1 MKKNTFL
8 TAVFIFA
15 SNLIIHAQVNTTII
29 NQKTFGGS
37 NIDFSATGVICQNG
51 DYVVAGSSLSTI
63 SGDKI
68 DTTRGLQD
76 FWILRYN
83 SSMTALWQKTFGG
96 TNGDILYSIIETS
109 DGGFLCGGSSDSP
122 ISGDKTI
129 SNVGLTDFWLI
140 KLDANGNIIWQKTY
154 GGSDVDVLKSIVEL
168 NDGSFILAGGSNSP
182 ISGDKTEN
190 SRGNGDFWIIKINN
204 NGDKIWDKTIGG
216 TDAEDLTFIS
226 NVNNTE
232 LILSGTSL
240 SNISFE
246 KSENSYG
253 TYDNWVVK
261 IDTSGNLIW
270 DKTIGGSFQDYL
282 GNAVFT
288 SNGIYVISQS
298 FSDISGTKT
307 QNSKGQSDYWVTK
320 LDINGNII
328 WDKTIGSDWYD
339 IPRSITVT
347 NDGQLLL
354 SGHSWSGVSGDKT
367 EATNGIYDFWLVSID
382 TSGNILWQKT
392 IGGSDW
398 DQLSVTLEIS
408 DNHYL
413 LIGDS
418 KSNISGDKTENSR
431 GQEDYWI
438 VEITSTVGIEEMNSN
453 FISVYPNPANE
464 NITIN
469 FYPNKNST
477 KEIFIFDITEKI
489 IYTSTASATSEKVD
503 VSFLQNGV
511 YILKVIDGNEESTFK
526 LIKH

>member
-1 MKKNTFL
+1 MKKITLFNV
-8 TAVFIFA
+8 VFA
-15 SNLIIHAQVNTTII
+15 LNLIIHAQINTTIV

-37 NIDFSATGVICQNG
+37 NIDFPATGVICLNG

-76 FWILRYN
+76 FWIVRYN
-83 SSMTALWQKTFGG
+83 SSMATLWQRTFGG
-96 TNGDILYSIIETS
+96 TSGDLLYSIIETS

-129 SNVGLTDFWLI
+129 GNIGMTDFWVI
-140 KLDANGNIIWQKTY
+140 KLDASGNITWQKTY
-154 GGSDVDVLKSIVEL
+154 GGTDVDALKSIIEL
-168 NDGSFILAGGSNSP
+168 NDGSYILAGGSNSP
-182 ISGDKTEN
+182 ISGNKTEN

-204 NGDKIWDKTIGG
+204 NGDIIWDKTFGG
-216 TDAEDLTFIS
+216 TDAEDLTFVSSI
-226 NVNNTE
+226 NDTE

-270 DKTIGGSFQDYL
+270 DKTIGGSLQDYL
-282 GNAVFT
+282 GYGVYS
-288 SNGIYVISQS
+288 SNNIYVISQS

-307 QNSKGQSDYWVTK
+307 ENSKGQSDYWVTK
-320 LDINGNII
+320 LDLNGNII
-328 WDKTIGSDWYD
+328 WDKTIGGDWFD
-339 IPRSITVT
+339 IPKSITAT
-347 NDGQLLL
+347 NDGQILL
-354 SGHSWSGVSGDKT
+354 SGYSWSGITGDKT
-367 EATNGIYDFWLVSID
+367 EPTNGIYDYWLVSID

-408 DNHYL
+408 DNQYL
-413 LIGDS
+413 LVGDS
-418 KSNISGDKTENSR
+418 KSNISGDKTESNR

-438 VEITSTVGIEEMNSN
+438 VEITSTVGIEEINTNSV
-453 FISVYPNPANE
+453 SVYPNPASHSLS
-464 NITIN
+464 IN
-469 FYPNKNST
+469 FNSEDNSS
-477 KEIFIFDITEKI
+477 KEIFILDITGKI
-489 IYTSTASATSEKVD
+489 FYNSTTSATSENLN

-511 YILKVIDGNEESTFK
+511 YILKIGDKNKESTFK
-526 LIKH
+526 FIKQ